1 MIMVSTNHPCLSVG
15 HYRGLRRAR
24 HLDARRTAQSS
35 PNEPVAHKAST
46 GARETARREAHGRR
60 VRRRSSPQEPATH
73 KASIEPAAAR
83 SPPRMRLRRRPLNPS
98 LTTWAHS
105 NRGRDP
111 TPPGVR
117 REGRR
122 EGPAAALIDG
132 LYRLCRSPSPA
143 AARRGRR
150 DQGWRQLG
158 FVFHPES
165 PWHEA
170 FFPKA

>member
-1 MIMVSTNHPCLSVG
+1 MQG
-15 HYRGLRRAR
+15 AQ
-24 HLDARRTAQSS
+24 AQSS

-60 VRRRSSPQEPATH
+60 VHRRSSPHTSSPQEPATH
-73 KASIEPAAAR
+73 KASVEPAAAR